1 MRGTLRYVL
10 LRGAFAALVV
20 CGVQPAFGQRPAK
33 NLSADKAG
41 DTVKVSIKKLMPPLN
56 TPFNDYAPVVSAD
69 GSTLLFT
76 SNRPA
81 TERDMAKGRVGKE
94 SIYEVTVDAKKKWNA
109 PKLLGPAVN
118 APARNNSAIAISPDG
133 QRMLVYRDDDDG
145 NGNIFES
152 VLNGSEWSTLN
163 EFPEPINS
171 DKHESS
177 ACYSLDGRTIYFVS
191 DRKGG
196 SGGNDIWC
204 ATRTDQ
210 GKWGALT
217 NMGPVINTPED
228 EQGIFMHADGRSLYF
243 SSKGHGSTGGY
254 DLFVSTFGNGTWS
267 KPKNLGPPLNTPGDD
282 LYLVILADGRT
293 AYMSSERSGGLGEK
307 DIYEVKFTPI
317 AGRKTQDPLLT
328 VLKGMVIDEETKAPL
343 ECDIEI
349 TDNQKNTSFS
359 KQRSNSSTGNFLLSL
374 PSGKNYGISVS
385 APGYLFHSEN
395 FELTDTASYKE
406 VVKVVEMKK
415 LKAGKRVVLNNVFYD
430 FDKAT
435 LRSESTKELDG
446 LVELLKAN
454 PGLRIEL
461 GSHTDD
467 KGAEDYNRKLSEARA
482 ASVVV
487 YLVSKGIAQDRLVAK
502 GYGESTPMAT
512 NETEEGRQQNRR
524 TEFKVLE

>member
-1 MRGTLRYVL
+1 MSTLRTL
-10 LRGAFAALVV
+10 LVRGAFAALVV
-20 CGVQPAFGQRPAK
+20 CGSTSAFGQRPAK
-33 NLSADKAG
+33 N

-81 TERDMAKGRVGKE
+81 TEREIAKGKEGKE
-94 SIYEVTVDAKKKWNA
+94 SIYEVTVDAKKKWSA

-118 APARNNSAIAISPDG
+118 APGRNNSAIAISPDG
-133 QRMLVYRDDDDG
+133 QRMLVYRDDEDG

-152 VLNGSEWSTLN
+152 LLKGTEWSALN

-196 SGGNDIWC
+196 LGGKDIWS
-204 ATRTDQ
+204 ATRTDK
-210 GKWGALT
+210 GKWGAAT
-217 NMGPVINTPED
+217 NLGPAINTPED
-228 EQGIFMHADGRSLYF
+228 EQGIFLHADGHTLYF
-243 SSKGHGSTGGY
+243 SSKGHTSTGGY
-254 DLFVSTFGNGTWS
+254 DLFMSTASDKGWS
-267 KPKNLGPPLNTPGDD
+267 APKNLGAPLNTPGDD

-293 AYMSSERSGGLGEK
+293 AYMSSERSGGLGAK

-317 AGRKTQDPLLT
+317 AGRKTQDPKLT
-328 VLKGMVIDEETKAPL
+328 MLKGTVIDEETKQPL

-349 TDNQKNTSFS
+349 TDNARSASIS

-395 FELTDTASYKE
+395 FELTDTAGYNE
-406 VVKVVEMKK
+406 VVKVIEMKK

-435 LRSESTKELDG
+435 LRPESTKELDA
-446 LVELLKAN
+446 LAELLKTN
-454 PGLRIEL
+454 PTLRIEL

-467 KGAEDYNRKLSEARA
+467 KGADEYNRKLSEARA

-487 YLVSKGIAQDRLVAK
+487 YLVGKDIAQDRLVAK
-502 GYGESTPMAT
+502 GYGESAPMAS